1 MALMDEENILM
12 SKTGSKVV
20 ITVNRPGK
28 LNAFDKPT
36 IDKMSLLLNEL
47 GKDDSVRSIVISGAG
62 GKAFCAGT
70 DINYLNGLKSKQ
82 EAETFIDSVQG
93 LGFLIESIDKVVIA
107 AIDGYCFGLG
117 NEIAMACDIRV
128 ATSTSL
134 FGQPEIKIGVI
145 PGAGGT
151 QRLTQLIGVSKSKEL
166 IFTGE
171 SIGADEAL
179 RLGLVN
185 YVVGKAEL
193 ESKVDELIG
202 KISANSFNSVKA
214 SKRVVNESFHPTGYK
229 IEKQLFVEC
238 FEHPDR
244 KEGMDAFLQK
254 RKPNFK

>member
-1 MALMDEENILM
+1 MAGGDILLSKYGKALTLTLNRPERLNVLDNKLIEELIDLIKSYENDENIR
-12 SKTGSKVV
+12 V
-20 ITVNRPGK
+20 IVLR
-28 LNAFDKPT
+28 
-36 IDKMSLLLNEL
+36 
-47 GKDDSVRSIVISGAG
+47 GAG